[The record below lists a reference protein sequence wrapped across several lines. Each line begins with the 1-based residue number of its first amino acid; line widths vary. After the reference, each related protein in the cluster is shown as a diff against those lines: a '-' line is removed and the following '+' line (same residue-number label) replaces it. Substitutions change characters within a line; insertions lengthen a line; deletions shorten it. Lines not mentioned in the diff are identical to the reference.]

1 MRPRL
6 LTRHSLVPSLAVFLV
21 SAAIIGLELAL
32 MRCLSVATWHHFAY
46 LVISTALLGFGA
58 SGTLLCFVGRFLE
71 RRFGLWSAAL
81 TLAFALSVPLC
92 FRAAQALPLDPQY
105 LLFSSRQVLVLI
117 LYHLLLFVPFL
128 LGATVVGLALVHFR
142 GRVHGIYGANLLGSG
157 TGGVLMLLLMFVLP
171 ETKLLCAA
179 SGLILI
185 AAAVWTINAQTGSDE
200 CPSTGRSKPWRWI
213 AVVCTATI
221 LALLATVWPPALR
234 IDPYKSLA
242 VVQRYETQSDAEHL
256 LTRRSPRGRLDVYAS
271 PLFHDTLFAGFTAL
285 SPPPAQLRLLVDGNT
300 AGTVF
305 TIGSAEEAEIL
316 DHTPM
321 SVPYRLVDH
330 PRVLLLGE
338 TAGTNVWL
346 ARRFD
351 ASSVTVVQGNPQI
364 VELMTGPLAE
374 VSGHVFCLPGVE
386 VAPVDPRLFLE
397 SREERY
403 DVIQLVHAEGMAV
416 GVSSLQ
422 SVHEDFLLTREGL
435 ARCLMRLNPNGLL
448 AITRQIQDP
457 PRDNVKLLATA
468 AEALESLGIQE
479 PGRHIVQIRNY
490 LAVTTLASLAPLD
503 AATCERLFSVA
514 EELQLDIEWAPCL
527 GIDPTDQLAKLSG
540 PPGEDY
546 SYYHYAAREIFS
558 PRREA
563 FLDDWVYDVRP
574 ASDDR
579 PYFYNFFRWRSLPL
593 FRQVYG
599 STWFRKLELG
609 YVVIIGVLIEVVV
622 VGGILILLPLLWLKR
637 RLGKRGGRLP
647 TAVYFLLLG
656 LSYML
661 LEIVLISK
669 FTHFLGDPILSA
681 GGVVSAFLVA
691 SGLGSLASRRL
702 FRQPRHAITVAVLG
716 IVSLSLV
723 YAFILDNLFPLAAS
737 WGTAS
742 RFSLAILLAGPLAF
756 LMGFAFPN
764 GLAMVQRERSKLV
777 PWVWGVNGF
786 ASVAG
791 PPLGILLAVSSGFRW
806 VFLLA
811 AVLYACAGLV
821 AWRLP
826 GARAH

>member
-1 MRPRL
+1 MRARL
-6 LTRHSLVPSLAVFLV
+6 LTRHFLVPSSAVFLV

-46 LVISTALLGFGA
+46 LVLSTALLGFGA
-58 SGTLLCFVGRFLE
+58 SGTLLCFVGRFLK
-71 RRFGLWSAAL
+71 RRFGLWSIAL
-81 TLAFALSVPLC
+81 TLSFALSVPLC
-92 FRAAQALPLDPQY
+92 FRGAQALPLDPQY
-105 LLFSSRQVLVLI
+105 LLFSSRQIFVLI

-128 LGATVVGLALVHFR
+128 LGATVIGLALVHFR
-142 GRVHGIYGANLLGSG
+142 ERVHGIYGANLLGSG
-157 TGGVLMLLLMFVLP
+157 TGGVLMLLLMSVLP
-171 ETKLLCAA
+171 ETKLLFVT

-185 AAAVWTINAQTGSDE
+185 AAAVWGVSVQTGSDE
-200 CPSTGRSKPWRWI
+200 CHPAWRSKPWRWV
-213 AVVCTATI
+213 AVVCTAMI

-242 VVQRYETQSDAEHL
+242 VVKRYEGQSDAEHL
-256 LTRRSPRGRLDVYAS
+256 LTKYSPRGRLDVYAS
-271 PLFHDTLFAGFTAL
+271 PLFHDTLFAGFTAV
-285 SPPPAQLRLLVDGNT
+285 SAPPAQLRLLVDGNT

-305 TIGSAEEAEIL
+305 TIDSADDAEIL

-321 SVPYRLVDH
+321 SVPYRLVER
-330 PRVLLLGE
+330 PSVLLLGE
-338 TAGTNVWL
+338 TGGTNVWL
-346 ARRFD
+346 ARRFG
-351 ASSVTVVQGNPQI
+351 ASSVTAVQGNPQI
-364 VELMTGPLAE
+364 VELMTGPLADL
-374 VSGHVFCLPGVE
+374 SGHVFLLPGVE

-397 SREERY
+397 SRKESYEL
-403 DVIQLVHAEGMAV
+403 IQLVHAEGMAV

-435 ARCLMRLNPNGLL
+435 ARCLMHLSPNGLL
-448 AITRQIQDP
+448 AVTRQIQDP

-468 AEALESLGIQE
+468 VEALKSLGVRE
-479 PGRHIVQIRNY
+479 AGRHVVQIRNY

-503 AATCERLFSVA
+503 AAACERLLSVA
-514 EELQLDIEWAPCL
+514 EQLQLDTEWAPCP
-527 GIDPTDQLAKLSG
+527 GISPTEQLAKLSG
-540 PPGEDY
+540 PPGASY

-599 STWFRKLELG
+599 WTWFRKLELG
-609 YVVIIGVLIEVVV
+609 YVVIVGVLIEVVI
-622 VGGILILLPLLWLKR
+622 VGSILILLPLLWLNR
-637 RLGKRGGRLP
+637 RPGQRGGRLP

-669 FTHFLGDPILSA
+669 FTQFLGDPILSA

-702 FRQPRHAITVAVLG
+702 FRRPLHAITAAVAG
-716 IVSLSLV
+716 IVLLTLIYSF
-723 YAFILDNLFPLAAS
+723 ALDHVFPLAAS

-742 RFSLAILLAGPLAF
+742 RFSLAALLAGPLAF

-764 GLAMVQRERSKLV
+764 GLAIVQKRRSALV
-777 PWVWGVNGF
+777 PWAWGVNGF

-791 PPLGILLAVSSGFRW
+791 PPIGVLLAVSSGFRW

-811 AVLYACAGLV
+811 AALYACAGLV

-826 GARAH
+826 GARAR